1 MTTIV
6 RHRKTGNEYILLGI
20 NGEENKTNPS
30 RFINELFNSS
40 QQKSEVSCSATV
52 CDAQGNLFLAYI
64 DDLIVV
70 EIDGKRP
77 SDLLPEPEYNSLEND
92 SYRQPASNF
101 HDDFDNEE
109 LEEEDFD
116 DEELEEE
123 NFDDEENERILITP
137 KPESSTYSQGASD
150 KGELDEED
158 EEWI

>member
-6 RHRKTGNEYILLGI
+6 RHKRTGNRYILLGI

-40 QQKSEVSCSATV
+40 QPKTEVSCSATV
-52 CDAQGNLFLAYI
+52 CDVRGNLFLAYI

-70 EIDGKRP
+70 EIDGQKP
-77 SDLLPEPEYNSLEND
+77 SDILPEPEYSEPEYASAEDNSD
-92 SYRQPASNF
+92 RQAVS
-101 HDDFDNEE
+101 DFDDEE

-116 DEELEEE
+116 DEELEEK
-123 NFDDEENERILITP
+123 RVIITP
-137 KPESSTYSQGASD
+137 NPESSTYNQDS
-150 KGELDEED
+150 LDEGDFDEDD